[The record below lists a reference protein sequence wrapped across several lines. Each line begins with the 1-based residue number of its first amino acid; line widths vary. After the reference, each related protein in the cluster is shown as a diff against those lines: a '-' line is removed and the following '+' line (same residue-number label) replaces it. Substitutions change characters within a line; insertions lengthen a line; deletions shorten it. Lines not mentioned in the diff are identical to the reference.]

1 MNYTTGMFI
10 PCANCGEFIYESN
23 VDLHSKCCNVKI
35 ISSFVNTIDC
45 SLFYLGKVNKHI
57 KHQLMNNKSNYIYNV
72 LSLYLDKVIN
82 YNANESKYDNMEY
95 YKLLKQTKANLV
107 MLSVTVERNLNFQLV
122 LIVDKV
128 KQLVE
133 SILKEVK
140 IHIRKRVSCGRTY
153 TVVAQGDG
161 VNEEKDNNVVM
172 NQLYKE
178 FCVKYYKYK
187 IRFIDIS
194 NNSECNVKNL
204 FMKCIANNV
213 PYYKWEQFI
222 MMMFKK
228 YNLLC
233 SNKRVFKGHS
243 SHCLKKLDTII
254 DEISE
259 E

>member
-1 MNYTTGMFI
+1 M
-10 PCANCGEFIYESN
+10 
-23 VDLHSKCCNVKI
+23 H
-35 ISSFVNTIDC
+35 
-45 SLFYLGKVNKHI
+45 KHI
-57 KHQLMNNKSNYIYNV
+57 KLQLMNNKSNYIYNV

-107 MLSVTVERNLNFQLV
+107 MLSVSVEHNLNFQLV
-122 LIVDKV
+122 VIVDKV

-140 IHIRKRVSCGRTY
+140 MHIKKRVSCGRTY

-187 IRFIDIS
+187 IRFINIS
-194 NNSECNVKNL
+194 NNNECNVKN
-204 FMKCIANNV
+204 
-213 PYYKWEQFI
+213 
-222 MMMFKK
+222 
-228 YNLLC
+228 
-233 SNKRVFKGHS
+233 
-243 SHCLKKLDTII
+243 
-254 DEISE
+254 ISAL
-259 E
+259 

>member
-1 MNYTTGMFI
+1 
-10 PCANCGEFIYESN
+10 
-23 VDLHSKCCNVKI
+23 
-35 ISSFVNTIDC
+35 
-45 SLFYLGKVNKHI
+45 
-57 KHQLMNNKSNYIYNV
+57 
-72 LSLYLDKVIN
+72 
-82 YNANESKYDNMEY
+82 
-95 YKLLKQTKANLV
+95 

-140 IHIRKRVSCGRTY
+140 IHIRKRVSCGKTY

-161 VNEEKDNNVVM
+161 VNEEKDNNVMM

-233 SNKRVFKGHS
+233 SNKRVLKGHS